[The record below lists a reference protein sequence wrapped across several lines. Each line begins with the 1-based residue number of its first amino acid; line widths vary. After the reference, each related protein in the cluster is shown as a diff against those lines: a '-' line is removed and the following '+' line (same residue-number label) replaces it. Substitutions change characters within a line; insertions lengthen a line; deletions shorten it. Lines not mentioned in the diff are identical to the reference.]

1 MTIIKT
7 NRFERVISVL
17 FSPIIKF
24 SKLSFNK
31 KLLIMFVLALV
42 LVLVYPS
49 STLLEIGKTLKDVF
63 LTLLKSPVPLIIFTG
78 IVTAICTS
86 EINTIIKIGKKVMFF
101 IILFG
106 IIGATAG
113 MVTANIMHVS
123 FGEID
128 SVSSTSLSNVSNTI
142 GQGTEFKVTEY
153 LVSMIPP
160 SFLDMFLDLK
170 YALALIAFSA
180 VFGIFLLK
188 LGKESVL
195 SKGMVELNKFVT
207 YMVDLIIK
215 FTPYGIFGIV
225 ITMIGGQDWE
235 EIKKLFSLLAIGV
248 PALFLLYAVLPAI
261 SLIMVRL
268 NPLIFYKKVSPASL
282 FSFFSASSV
291 ATIQITEEATENMG
305 VSKSN
310 RDFTIYIGATMN
322 MVGTAFCLS
331 MYTVMGANQDSL
343 ELIILQYFLIAI
355 ISITMAI
362 GIAGVPSASLFM
374 LAFILSIFGID
385 PSIIITIAITDRIF
399 DMCRTSINVTF
410 DALIA
415 VIVDK
420 LNGKLDEKQ
429 YNLDS
434 SIEDKHHHWSFFY
447 KNRDLIFYKI
457 RSFFHAIILK

>member
-1 MTIIKT
+1 M
-7 NRFERVISVL
+7 
-17 FSPIIKF
+17 
-24 SKLSFNK
+24 
-31 KLLIMFVLALV
+31 
-42 LVLVYPS
+42 
-49 STLLEIGKTLKDVF
+49 
-63 LTLLKSPVPLIIFTG
+63 
-78 IVTAICTS
+78 
-86 EINTIIKIGKKVMFF
+86 
-101 IILFG
+101 
-106 IIGATAG
+106 
-113 MVTANIMHVS
+113 
-123 FGEID
+123 
-128 SVSSTSLSNVSNTI
+128 
-142 GQGTEFKVTEY
+142 
-153 LVSMIPP
+153 
-160 SFLDMFLDLK
+160 
-170 YALALIAFSA
+170 
-180 VFGIFLLK
+180 
-188 LGKESVL
+188 
-195 SKGMVELNKFVT
+195 
-207 YMVDLIIK
+207 
-215 FTPYGIFGIV
+215 
-225 ITMIGGQDWE
+225 
-235 EIKKLFSLLAIGV
+235 AIGV

-355 ISITMAI
+355 ISLTMAI

-434 SIEDKHHHWSFFY
+434 SIEDKHHH
-447 KNRDLIFYKI
+447 
-457 RSFFHAIILK
+457 

>member
-1 MTIIKT
+1 
-7 NRFERVISVL
+7 
-17 FSPIIKF
+17 
-24 SKLSFNK
+24 
-31 KLLIMFVLALV
+31 
-42 LVLVYPS
+42 
-49 STLLEIGKTLKDVF
+49 
-63 LTLLKSPVPLIIFTG
+63 
-78 IVTAICTS
+78 
-86 EINTIIKIGKKVMFF
+86 MFF

-355 ISITMAI
+355 ISLTMAI

-434 SIEDKHHHWSFFY
+434 SIEDKHHH
-447 KNRDLIFYKI
+447 
-457 RSFFHAIILK
+457 